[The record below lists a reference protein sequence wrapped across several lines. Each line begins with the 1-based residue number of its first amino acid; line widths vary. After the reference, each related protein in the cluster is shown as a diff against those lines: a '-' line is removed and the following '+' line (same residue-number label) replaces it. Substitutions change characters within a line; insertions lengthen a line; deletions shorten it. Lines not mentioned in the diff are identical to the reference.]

1 MAKVVRDMGMGIP
14 QGGEPF
20 IWLIHVLSPST
31 YDEGRFSAL
40 ASELADLN
48 IGVISCP
55 GAAISMRQYRP
66 FPSPTYNCIARVLD
80 LVAAGVMV
88 RIGSDNVCDI
98 TSPMGT
104 VNMMDEL
111 LVLGNTMR
119 YYDIDFLSRLA
130 AGKRLDDAG
139 MARLK
144 THLSDN
150 DDFVDAVVQRFAPQY
165 GR

>member
-1 MAKVVRDMGMGIP
+1 
-14 QGGEPF
+14 
-20 IWLIHVLSPST
+20 
-31 YDEGRFSAL
+31 
-40 ASELADLN
+40 
-48 IGVISCP
+48 
-55 GAAISMRQYRP
+55 
-66 FPSPTYNCIARVLD
+66 
-80 LVAAGVMV
+80 
-88 RIGSDNVCDI
+88 
-98 TSPMGT
+98 
-104 VNMMDEL
+104 
-111 LVLGNTMR
+111 MR